1 MYYVYIL
8 QSEKDDKLYT
18 GSTSDLKRRFSEHQ
32 SGKVASTKNR
42 IPFKLICYEAYS
54 EKSTAQRREKYLK
67 SSDGKKDIYRRF
79 Q

>member
-8 QSEKDDKLYT
+8 KSEKDEQLYT
-18 GSTSDLKRRFSEHQ
+18 GSTSDLKRRFLEHQ
-32 SGKVASTKNR
+32 SGKVTSTKHR
-42 IPFKLICYEAYS
+42 TPFKLICYEAYTD
-54 EKSTAQRREKYLK
+54 KLIAQRRERYLK